1 MTEATKTERRIGD
14 PRIMHDLNLKA
25 MGDYEGGRPDNPAA
39 ELLIASCRVALE
51 TQAIATEAMS
61 CAAYF
66 GAFDNM
72 DPNPATGSLARE
84 AYDLA
89 VQCQQYAGLVANKY
103 ADLTHG
109 LRVAC
114 LNGDKG
120 AVAKYRRDAEQ
131 MKDWRDQAAAKSG
144 VAAAV
149 IRRALALMGIDQEG
163 E

>member
-1 MTEATKTERRIGD
+1 MTEASATGSRVGD
-14 PRIMHDLNLKA
+14 PRIMHDLNLA
-25 MGDYEGGRPDNPAA
+25 ALGDYEGDRPDSPAA
-39 ELLIASCRVALE
+39 ELLIASSRVALE

-89 VQCQQYAGLVANKY
+89 IQCQQYAGLVANKY

-109 LRVAC
+109 LRLAC
-114 LNGDKG
+114 LNGDKRS
-120 AVAKYRRDAEQ
+120 VAKYRRDAKQ
-131 MKDWRDQAAAKSG
+131 MEEWRDQAAAKSG

-149 IRRALALMGIDQEG
+149 IRRALALMGIDQDG